1 MKNIVIIGA
10 DKGIGLA
17 LRELLLTTTNDH
29 IIATSRDYSNSWR
42 QSDRL
47 SQLCCD
53 ITSEDSITQCAQ
65 TLSYNMDRI
74 DWLIN
79 CAGILHNEHYLPEK
93 SLAQLNAHQML
104 DNFSTN
110 AMGHLLINKN
120 LEKLIAA
127 ASQPVV
133 CSISARIGSIGDN
146 HLGGWYAYRM
156 SKAALNMG
164 YKTLS
169 IEWKRKFPHIK
180 LLLIHPGTTDTKL
193 SKPFQ
198 KRMKKGMLQSSEF
211 TAQAIHKQIA
221 LTASG
226 GQNSLYVDFKGKE
239 IEW

>member
-17 LRELLLTTTNDH
+17 LCELILTNTQH
-29 IIATSRDYSNSWR
+29 HVIATSRDYSKEWQKSGR
-42 QSDRL
+42 FSKL
-47 SQLCCD
+47 ACD
-53 ITSEDSITQCAQ
+53 ITNESSIKQCAQ
-65 TLSYNMDRI
+65 TLSENINCI

-79 CAGILHNEHYLPEK
+79 CAGILHNEQYSPEK
-93 SLAQLNAHQML
+93 SITQLNAHQML

-110 AMGHLLINKN
+110 AMGHLLINKC

-127 ASQPVV
+127 STQPVV

-169 IEWKRKFPHIK
+169 IEWKRRLPHIK
-180 LLLIHPGTTDTKL
+180 LLLIHPGTTDTNL

-198 KRMKKGMLQSSEF
+198 KRMKKGMLQTSEF
-211 TAQAIHKQIA
+211 TAQAIYKQLK
-221 LTASG
+221 LTANG
-226 GQNSLYVDFKGKE
+226 DQKSLYVDFNGLE